1 MAKDALS
8 LRDLNRATLARQ
20 LLLKRGKTTPV
31 RAIEQLAGLQAQ
43 LPRPP
48 FIGLWSRIQDFAR
61 DDLARS
67 IERREIVRATLMRCT
82 LHLFSARDYRRLRP
96 SLQPAL
102 EKAMKSALQRRL
114 QGLDLQSVTE
124 AAKQFFQ
131 QRPSTFDQ
139 LRDHLSG
146 LQPKADAR
154 AMGYAVRCRLPLV
167 QVPVEGSEWAYPGTA
182 DFALAE
188 PWLDSPIDGDP
199 GPAELVLRY
208 LAAFGPATGAD
219 AQTWSGLQGLKE
231 TFEALRP
238 KLRTSWGPDGR
249 ELFDL
254 AKAPRPGGELPVPV
268 RFLPE
273 YDNLLLGHDDRR
285 RLIADEYRPALFRP
299 NLLIPPTFLVD
310 GFVAGTW
317 KVTGQRK
324 LARLEALPFR
334 ALSKSARDELAAEAE
349 ALLGFIEPD
358 AVKLEV
364 HFAKPG

>member
-20 LLLKRGKTTPV
+20 LLLKRAKTTPV
-31 RAIEQLAGLQAQ
+31 GAIERLAGLQAQ

-48 FIGLWSRIQDFAR
+48 FIGLWSRIEDFAR

-102 EKAMKSALQRRL
+102 EKAMKSAIRRL
-114 QGLDLQSVTE
+114 PGLDLQSVTE
-124 AAKQFFQ
+124 AAKDFFR
-131 QRPSTFDQ
+131 QRPSTFDE
-139 LRDHLSG
+139 LRDHLSR
-146 LQPKADAR
+146 LQPKADER

-167 QVPVEGSEWAYPGTA
+167 QVPVKGSEWAYPGTA

-188 PWLDSPIDGDP
+188 PWLDAPIDGDP

-208 LAAFGPATGAD
+208 LAAFGPATAAD
-219 AQTWSGLQGLKE
+219 AQNWSGLQGLKE
-231 TFEALRP
+231 TFQALRP
-238 KLRTSWGPDGR
+238 RLRTFRGPDGR

-254 AKAPRPGGELPVPV
+254 AKAPRPAGELPVPV
-268 RFLPE
+268 RFIPE

-285 RLIADEYRPALFRP
+285 RLIADEYRSALFRP
-299 NLLIPPTFLVD
+299 NLVVPPTFLVD
-310 GFVAGTW
+310 GSVAGTW
-317 KVTGQRK
+317 KVTEK
-324 LARLEALPFR
+324 KKVATLETTPFR
-334 ALSKSARDELAAEAE
+334 SLSKSARDELVAEGE
-349 ALLGFIEPD
+349 ALLGFIEPN
-358 AVKLEV
+358 AAKLDV